1 MTAALAVLAMLVAA
15 QTVLLIANLT
25 YLRRRRPTADGEQVR
40 ISVLIPVRNER
51 ANLPGLLAALAE
63 QTHAPVEIIVCDDQS
78 DDGTGAWLADHA
90 EEFGAGWFVSADRPA
105 GWVGK
110 TWACDQL
117 GRRASGD
124 WLLFLDADTHPGPE
138 FLALMADACA
148 ETDALVVT
156 ALPRLPASGVGD
168 ALIVGMVP
176 FGVLTTLPLWLAEKH
191 PNPGFAFANGQALAL
206 PRSDY
211 QALRPHE
218 TVRWAFVE
226 DMQLA
231 MLAKRLGRRV
241 RIVDARSALAVRMY
255 AGLRKALDGFSK
267 NAAEI
272 TRGPLKALAVA
283 ALLAIACTLALAGA
297 ATGNPLGLAIVG
309 VNVLLFGGVWL
320 IFGMS
325 PLIGL
330 IYPLSVLLTV
340 VILVRSAWWHLTGR
354 VRWKG
359 RIYSSRPE

>member
-1 MTAALAVLAMLVAA
+1 MTVALAVLALLVGVQVA
-15 QTVLLIANLT
+15 LLIANLT
-25 YLRRRRPTADGEQVR
+25 YLRRRRPAADGGQVR
-40 ISVLIPVRNER
+40 ISVLIPARNER
-51 ANLPGLLAALAE
+51 GHLPNLLAALAD
-63 QTHAPVEIIVCDDQS
+63 QTHAPAEIIVCDDQS
-78 DDGTGAWLADHA
+78 DDGTGEWLADHA
-90 EEFGAGWFVSADRPA
+90 EAFGARWFVSAERPA

-117 GRRASGD
+117 GRRATGD
-124 WLLFLDADTHPGPE
+124 WLLFLDADTHPEPE
-138 FLALMADACA
+138 FLALMAAACA
-148 ETDALVVT
+148 DADALVVSV
-156 ALPRLPASGVGD
+156 LPRLPAAGVGD

-176 FGVLTTLPLWLAEKH
+176 FGVLTTLPLWLAEGH

-206 PRSDY
+206 PRADY
-211 QALRPHE
+211 RALRPHE

-255 AGLRKALDGFSK
+255 AGLREALDGFSK
-267 NAAEI
+267 NAAEV
-272 TRGPLKALAVA
+272 TRGPLRALAVA
-283 ALLAIACTLALAGA
+283 ALIAVACALPLAGA
-297 ATGNPLGLAIVG
+297 AAGSPLGLAIVG
-309 VNVLLFGGVWL
+309 ANVLLFGAVWS

-330 IYPLSVLLTV
+330 IYPLAVALTV
-340 VILVRSAWWHLTGR
+340 VILMRSAWWHMTGR

-359 RIYSSRPE
+359 RVYSSRPE

>member
-1 MTAALAVLAMLVAA
+1 MSAILAGIAVLVGA
-15 QTVLLIANLT
+15 QVVLLIANLT
-25 YLRRRRPTADGEQVR
+25 YLRRRRPAANGEHVR
-40 ISVLIPVRNER
+40 ISVLIPARNER
-51 ANLPGLLAALAE
+51 AHLPDLLAALAD
-63 QTHAPVEIIVCDDQS
+63 QSHAPTEIIVCDDRS
-78 DDGTGAWLADHA
+78 DDGTGEWLADRA
-90 EEFGAGWFVSADRPA
+90 EEFGARWFASADRPA

-117 GRRASGD
+117 GRRATGD

-138 FLALMADACA
+138 FLALMAGACA

-156 ALPRLPASGVGD
+156 ALPRLPASGLGD

-176 FGVLTTLPLWLAEKH
+176 FAVLTTLALWLAERH

-206 PRSDY
+206 PRADY
-211 QALRPHE
+211 LTLRPHH

-241 RIVDARSALAVRMY
+241 RIVDARCSLAVRMY
-255 AGLRKALDGFSK
+255 AGIREALDGFSK

-272 TRGPLKALAVA
+272 ARGPLRAVVA
-283 ALLAIACTLALAGA
+283 AIALTVICALPLAGA
-297 ATGNPLGLAIVG
+297 ASGNPLGVAIVAA
-309 VNVLLFGGVWL
+309 NVLLFGGVWS

-330 IYPLSVLLTV
+330 IYPLAVALTA
-340 VILVRSAWWHLTGR
+340 VILARSAWWHLTGR

-359 RIYSSRPE
+359 RVYSSRPD